1 MAALPEVDYRRVF
14 KVSPTAMAL
23 LTPGLVILDAN
34 DEFLADL
41 GRTREDL
48 VGEYVFAALPKMP
61 PGPAGPK
68 VTAFE
73 RALASRER
81 EAHELVRYDFEH
93 PRQARGVRR
102 TLLDLCSYSAAR
114 PRRPGSHAR
123 TERSG
128 AHHDHLAFQVNAGLI
143 RLDVASRTVTRSPA
157 RHAPSWSAELTAR
170 AGAQRGRGDR

>member
-48 VGEYVFAALPKMP
+48 VGEYVFAVLPKMP

-68 VTAFE
+68 VT
-73 RALASRER
+73 
-81 EAHELVRYDFEH
+81 
-93 PRQARGVRR
+93 
-102 TLLDLCSYSAAR
+102 
-114 PRRPGSHAR
+114 
-123 TERSG
+123 
-128 AHHDHLAFQVNAGLI
+128 GL
-143 RLDVASRTVTRSPA
+143 
-157 RHAPSWSAELTAR
+157 
-170 AGAQRGRGDR
+170 